1 MRPNATN
8 FSGMRP
14 NATEKLM
21 QFKQQKP
28 GLNTTLVL
36 YNTNIVFIFAKRLLS
51 RLISYLTISGCG
63 L

>member
-14 NATEKLM
+14 NATEKMM

-36 YNTNIVFIFAKRLLS
+36 YNTNIVFIFAKRLL
-51 RLISYLTISGCG
+51 
-63 L
+63 